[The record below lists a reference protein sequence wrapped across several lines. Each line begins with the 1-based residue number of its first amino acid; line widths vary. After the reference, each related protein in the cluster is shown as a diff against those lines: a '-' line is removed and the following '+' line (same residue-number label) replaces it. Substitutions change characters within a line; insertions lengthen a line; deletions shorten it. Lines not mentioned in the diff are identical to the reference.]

1 MKRVL
6 LVEDDRDVSDIIQNH
21 FAKAGYAVESLTE
34 GRSIVE
40 RRFERPDVF
49 IFDNGLPVIDGIALC
64 KYLKLQDDLSH
75 IPVLIISGNYE
86 VQLRA
91 TKAGAAMFLP
101 KPFSLH
107 QMLTIVARLTSSG
120 KSRGTS
126 GV

>member
-75 IPVLIISGNYE
+75 IPVLIIS
-86 VQLRA
+86 
-91 TKAGAAMFLP
+91 
-101 KPFSLH
+101 
-107 QMLTIVARLTSSG
+107 
-120 KSRGTS
+120 
-126 GV
+126 

>member
-1 MKRVL
+1 MKKIL
-6 LVEDDRDVSDIIQNH
+6 LVEDDRDASDIIQNH
-21 FAKAGYAVESLTE
+21 FSKAGYAVESFTE
-34 GRSIVE
+34 GRLIVE

-64 KYLKLQDDLSH
+64 KYLKLQDDLSN

-86 VQLRA
+86 VQLKA
-91 TKAGAAMFLP
+91 AKAGAAMFLP

-107 QMLTIVARLTSSG
+107 EMLSIVARLATNFN
-120 KSRGTS
+120 SRRKP